1 MTASE
6 TTDRPPHY
14 VFIAHV
20 KDIEEA
26 DGACL
31 AVQMENHTIALFL
44 YNSKVY
50 AIDNRCPH
58 MGFPL
63 SRGTVKNGVL
73 TCHWHHARFDL
84 MNGGTFDQW
93 AGDVS
98 SFPVQIR
105 NENKEVWLDI
115 SHSSIDP
122 KLYYPMLLQNGL
134 RQNISLMIAKAVIAM
149 VSGDSPSRKE
159 NKKEGQPPRSYSDG
173 LIKAFQAGLE
183 FGAHFK
189 QSGWGQGLTIHT
201 CMMNIIPY
209 LESAECKAHA
219 LYHGLSAVAQDCAS
233 VPPRFEITP
242 LPQPWPELSTLKGWF
257 RQFIES
263 RDAQG
268 AERCIVTAVRLVSAA
283 GADGE
288 SRSQKLSDI
297 LFAAATDHRFLDVGH
312 TLDFTNKALEALDIV
327 GWDNDDVVESVL
339 SSLVVGYA
347 TAERMEESN
356 SWRHPIDL
364 VAIVEKAFK
373 KLQITLENAAGKIK
387 RKKWDDVSRDNLVAE
402 LLGGGGGDISGGGSG
417 WDGDNQPQSIVDE
430 LLGALSQGASEVEL
444 SGAVAYA
451 AALRIAQFHTRNEF
465 GDWDAVLHTFTF
477 ANAVN
482 QGLRRNATPELLRGV
497 FDAALRIYL
506 NRFLNVPPAKIPKP
520 KLTVAIGKGKS
531 SDNNANNNVNSPEQ
545 AVRTLLNTLP
555 DVLDKRQQTN
565 QAGQLV
571 SDYLYNG
578 GSLDLLLALLGSLLL
593 REDRNFHSIQ
603 MVDAA
608 FIQLSRLLP
617 SIKDNDDVDSE
628 CVNILVAAARY
639 LAAHSPTMRS
649 QARTFQI
656 GNQLYHGKHLFEEA
670 EEYDG

>member
-1 MTASE
+1 M
-6 TTDRPPHY
+6 
-14 VFIAHV
+14 
-20 KDIEEA
+20 
-26 DGACL
+26 
-31 AVQMENHTIALFL
+31 
-44 YNSKVY
+44 
-50 AIDNRCPH
+50 
-58 MGFPL
+58 
-63 SRGTVKNGVL
+63 
-73 TCHWHHARFDL
+73 AR
-84 MNGGTFDQW
+84 
-93 AGDVS
+93 
-98 SFPVQIR
+98 
-105 NENKEVWLDI
+105 
-115 SHSSIDP
+115 
-122 KLYYPMLLQNGL
+122 
-134 RQNISLMIAKAVIAM
+134 
-149 VSGDSPSRKE
+149 
-159 NKKEGQPPRSYSDG
+159 
-173 LIKAFQAGLE
+173 
-183 FGAHFK
+183 
-189 QSGWGQGLTIHT
+189 
-201 CMMNIIPY
+201 
-209 LESAECKAHA
+209 
-219 LYHGLSAVAQDCAS
+219 
-233 VPPRFEITP
+233 
-242 LPQPWPELSTLKGWF
+242 LSTLKGWF

-268 AERCIVTAVRLVSAA
+268 AERCIVTAVRLVAAA
-283 GADGE
+283 GADDE

-373 KLQITLENAAGKIK
+373 KLQITLENAAGRIK

-497 FDAALRIYL
+497 FDAAMRIYL

-531 SDNNANNNVNSPEQ
+531 SDDNTDNNVNSPEQ

-555 DVLDKRQQTN
+555 EVLDKQQQTN

-578 GSLDLLLALLGSLLL
+578 GSL
-593 REDRNFHSIQ
+593 RP
-603 MVDAA
+603 A
-608 FIQLSRLLP
+608 FGFTWESFTARRSELSFY
-617 SIKDNDDVDSE
+617 S
-628 CVNILVAAARY
+628 
-639 LAAHSPTMRS
+639 
-649 QARTFQI
+649 
-656 GNQLYHGKHLFEEA
+656 
-670 EEYDG
+670 DG